1 MPIKSQAFRSLT
13 VVLLAM
19 SVVACGEDT
28 SAPGDGAEPGT
39 DELQAEA
46 LARSTPVDLD
56 PCALVSQAEIER
68 ILGFT
73 VDTPERSVTPAGSSL
88 TYFSCSSDD
97 VHVDVQVWDS
107 ADNAASSFATG
118 TSYPSI
124 DGIGD
129 RAQNTQPLGDLDVL
143 HGRYVVTVDIFSSL
157 TQDEE
162 LEAAKKIAEI
172 VLSRLP

>member
-68 ILGFT
+68 ILA
-73 VDTPERSVTPAGSSL
+73 DLAADRPELARAL
-88 TYFSCSSDD
+88 TE
-97 VHVDVQVWDS
+97 Q
-107 ADNAASSFATG
+107 
-118 TSYPSI
+118 
-124 DGIGD
+124 
-129 RAQNTQPLGDLDVL
+129 Q
-143 HGRYVVTVDIFSSL
+143 
-157 TQDEE
+157 
-162 LEAAKKIAEI
+162 
-172 VLSRLP
+172 